1 VGSFVKRLIWAV
13 AASAV
18 VIAGVAIVVVI
29 TVDKVKTVTVSGDA
43 RYVAGYPYD
52 LKVVVEPAL
61 NGKAILWERT
71 DGGAWAE
78 APDAIPITAG
88 TGTVRVT
95 PHGQVA
101 DYRVE
106 MGHKTSE
113 PASMHLTALTF
124 TASGPATYYPGLPVT
139 VALATD
145 PPVSDHAQLWR
156 LVGGTWVA
164 DKAPVPVLAGA
175 AKVTVYPGDDGDYK
189 FQIGTTVTG
198 EVPMKADSSIPA
210 FFSFHGAGWGHGVGM
225 SQYGAAAMALHGYTD
240 AQILTHYYVGSR
252 VEMLPVTGSEDP
264 EGDATVRV
272 QVFGSGNDSKTA
284 TTLRVESAG
293 ETGTGAWTLTFF
305 TAASKPILDGGV
317 PRALTGTKG
326 QDIAISVSGSTV
338 TATANGVSASGG
350 GAVLTWAGTTYQDSA
365 NTEKDFVDILGPDG
379 ASASNGTYRHG
390 KLIIG
395 TVGGKRLNIVNVLK
409 LNTEYL
415 YGIAEVP
422 SSWATGAL
430 QAQAIA
436 ARNYAVANRTYRA
449 ACDCQLYDDT
459 RSQNFTGWSKENQ
472 GDTGQWGA
480 RWVAAVD
487 ATSSKDHKQ
496 GMMLTYGA
504 GGAGH
509 LVTGYYFS
517 SSGGQTENSEQVW
530 SATVSYLRSV
540 PDPWSSDPEIVNPNA
555 AWATSIDQAT
565 VAALF
570 SLPDVVS
577 IEIVSRTGADPD
589 AGVTQLRA
597 TSSTGA
603 TSTINGMDNI
613 RIKLGLKSAWVRGIV
628 AQAVKQ

>member
-13 AASAV
+13 LASAV
-18 VIAGVAIVVVI
+18 VVAVVAIVVVV
-29 TVDKVKTVTVSGDA
+29 TVDRVKTVTVSGDA
-43 RYVAGYPYD
+43 RYVAGYSYN
-52 LKVVVEPAL
+52 LKVAVEPAL
-61 NGKAILWERT
+61 DGKATLWERA
-71 DGGAWAE
+71 DGGEWAE
-78 APDAIPITAG
+78 VPDGIPITAG
-88 TGTVRVT
+88 TGSVRVS

-106 MGHKTSE
+106 MGQKTSE
-113 PASMHLTALTF
+113 PVSMHLTALAF

-139 VALATD
+139 VTLATD
-145 PPVSDHAQLWR
+145 PPVDDRAQLWR
-156 LVGGTWVA
+156 LVGGTWIA
-164 DKAPVPVLAGA
+164 DRVPVPVVAGA
-175 AKVTVYPGDDGDYK
+175 AKATVYPGDDGDYK
-189 FQIGTTVTG
+189 FQIGTTVTND
-198 EVPMKADSSIPA
+198 VAMKADASIPA

-225 SQYGAAAMALHGYTD
+225 SQYGADSMALHGYTES
-240 AQILTHYYVGSR
+240 QILTHYYVGSH

-272 QVFGSGNDSKTA
+272 QVFGSGSDSKTA
-284 TTLRVESAG
+284 TTLRVESSG

-305 TAASKPILDGGV
+305 TAASTPILDGGV
-317 PRALTGTKG
+317 PRALTGTKD

-338 TATANGVSASGG
+338 TATANGLSASGG
-350 GAVLTWAGTTYQDSA
+350 SAVLTWAGTTYQDSA
-365 NTEKDFVDILGPDG
+365 SPEKAFVDILGPDG
-379 ASASNGTYRHG
+379 TSASNGTYRHG

-422 SSWATGAL
+422 SSWATKAL

-436 ARNYAVANRTYRA
+436 ARNYAVANRAYRA
-449 ACDCQLYDDT
+449 SCDCQLYDDT
-459 RSQNFTGWSKENQ
+459 RSQNFTGWSK
-472 GDTGQWGA
+472 
-480 RWVAAVD
+480 
-487 ATSSKDHKQ
+487 
-496 GMMLTYGA
+496 GMMLTYGP
-504 GGAGH
+504 GGAAN
-509 LVTGYYFS
+509 LVTAYYFS

-540 PDPWSSDPEIVNPNA
+540 PDPWSSDPAIVNPNA
-555 AWATSIDQAT
+555 AWATSIDQGT
-565 VAALF
+565 VASVF

-589 AGVTQLRA
+589 AGVTQLLA

-603 TSTINGMDNI
+603 TATLNGMDNI